1 MAAEFSR
8 LLTLLRKEKGISQKS
23 AAQQL
28 GVSQALLSH
37 YENGIRE
44 CGLDFLVR
52 AADFYGVSCDY
63 ILGRTPDR
71 NGLTLTIEEL
81 PESDAAGKENSF
93 RNGVQCTLNKKLI
106 TNSLNIIFDL
116 LNRSGSRAL
125 VTEVSDFL
133 MLAVYRAFRVL
144 HGANEKNQPAM
155 FKLNRL
161 IAHPYSAAMMQ
172 VCQAN
177 TEQIAAGK
185 PAEGMDPSP
194 TRMPWLSPPNPSAG
208 ITRCSPPPCSIL
220 SPMPKSGC
228 WPPMPPPTANNDPT
242 LPSPATQRGNSFC
255 STAFRSRPATALSL
269 CGLPS
274 VARLVVPEKNFAL
287 LASVHHSTASL
298 V

>member
-1 MAAEFSR
+1 VYAVAAEFSR

-116 LNRSGSRAL
+116 LNRSGSRLTDAEYYSGCAASYTNLNWRINTLPKYYWSEAGEDISAYDNWGSEDKDAMRASYQAFYDEVEKRFGEVMSAAL
-125 VTEVSDFL
+125 GTLYPDVKMISGIDVIYTVQMMLYTQHIGSGTGKVTH
-133 MLAVYRAFRVL
+133 AF
-144 HGANEKNQPAM
+144 E
-155 FKLNRL
+155 FKL
-161 IAHPYSAAMMQ
+161 
-172 VCQAN
+172 VD
-177 TEQIAAGK
+177 TGK
-185 PAEGMDPSP
+185 FEYV
-194 TRMPWLSPPNPSAG
+194 RMYALSPEYE
-208 ITRCSPPPCSIL
+208 L
-220 SPMPKSGC
+220 MKD
-228 WPPMPPPTANNDPT
+228 AN
-242 LPSPATQRGNSFC
+242 F
-255 STAFRSRPATALSL
+255 
-269 CGLPS
+269 
-274 VARLVVPEKNFAL
+274 E
-287 LASVHHSTASL
+287 
-298 V
+298 

>member
-8 LLTLLRKEKGISQKS
+8 LLTLLRKEKGISQKY

-71 NGLTLTIEEL
+71 SGLTLTIDEL
-81 PESDAAGKENSF
+81 PESDAAGKENSYQ
-93 RNGVQCTLNKKLI
+93 NGVQCTLNKKLI
-106 TNSLNIIFDL
+106 TNSLNVVFDL
-116 LNRSGSRAL
+116 LNRSGSRSL
-125 VTEVSDFL
+125 VTEISDFL
-133 MLAVYRAFRVL
+133 MLAVYRSFRIL

-161 IAHPYSAAMMQ
+161 TAHPYSAAMMQ

-177 TEQIAAGK
+177 AEQIAAGK
-185 PAEGMDPSP
+185 PAEGMDTITHPEALQISTESLGRDYP
-194 TRMPWLSPPNPSAG
+194 LFATSLLNLVNNAEKRVLSMQA
-208 ITRCSPPPCSIL
+208 
-220 SPMPKSGC
+220 
-228 WPPMPPPTANNDPT
+228 
-242 LPSPATQRGNSFC
+242 
-255 STAFRSRPATALSL
+255 
-269 CGLPS
+269 
-274 VARLVVPEKNFAL
+274 PEEHK
-287 LASVHHSTASL
+287 
-298 V
+298 

>member
-1 MAAEFSR
+1 MIYTICNNVRFEVYAVAAEFSR

-71 NGLTLTIEEL
+71 NGLTLTSEEL

-161 IAHPYSAAMMQ
+161 IAHP
-172 VCQAN
+172 
-177 TEQIAAGK
+177 
-185 PAEGMDPSP
+185 
-194 TRMPWLSPPNPSAG
+194 
-208 ITRCSPPPCSIL
+208 
-220 SPMPKSGC
+220 
-228 WPPMPPPTANNDPT
+228 
-242 LPSPATQRGNSFC
+242 
-255 STAFRSRPATALSL
+255 
-269 CGLPS
+269 
-274 VARLVVPEKNFAL
+274 
-287 LASVHHSTASL
+287 
-298 V
+298 

>member
-133 MLAVYRAFRVL
+133 IESYRYILENYDIDGLQLDYIRYP
-144 HGANEKNQPAM
+144 HNGT
-155 FKLNRL
+155 
-161 IAHPYSAAMMQ
+161 AHPYSAAMMQ

-177 TEQIAAGK
+177 AEQIAAGK
-185 PAEGMDPSP
+185 PAEGMDP
-194 TRMPWLSPPNPSAG
+194 
-208 ITRCSPPPCSIL
+208 ITHPDAL
-220 SPMPKSGC
+220 
-228 WPPMPPPTANNDPT
+228 
-242 LPSPATQRGNSFC
+242 
-255 STAFRSRPATALSL
+255 ALSTESL
-269 CGLPS
+269 SRDYPLFATS
-274 VARLVVPEKNFAL
+274 LLNLVTNAEKRV
-287 LASVHHSTASL
+287 LAANAPTDRK
-298 V
+298 

>member
-1 MAAEFSR
+1 MYAVAAEFSR

-71 NGLTLTIEEL
+71 NGLTLTIDEL
-81 PESDAAGKENSF
+81 PGSDAAGKENSY
-93 RNGVQCTLNKKLI
+93 RSGVQCTLNKKLI

-116 LNRSGSRAL
+116 LNRSGSRSL
-125 VTEVSDFL
+125 VTEISDFL
-133 MLAVYRAFRVL
+133 MLSVYRAFRIL

-161 IAHPYSAAMMQ
+161 TAHPYSAAMMQ

-177 TEQIAAGK
+177 AEQIAAGK
-185 PAEGMDPSP
+185 PAEGMDP
-194 TRMPWLSPPNPSAG
+194 
-208 ITRCSPPPCSIL
+208 ITHPEAL
-220 SPMPKSGC
+220 
-228 WPPMPPPTANNDPT
+228 
-242 LPSPATQRGNSFC
+242 
-255 STAFRSRPATALSL
+255 ALSTESL
-269 CGLPS
+269 SRDYPLFATS
-274 VARLVVPEKNFAL
+274 LLNLVTNAEKRV
-287 LASVHHSTASL
+287 LAAHSTPDHK
-298 V
+298 

>member
-8 LLTLLRKEKGISQKS
+8 LLTLLRKEKGISQKY

-71 NGLTLTIEEL
+71 SGLTLTIDEL
-81 PESDAAGKENSF
+81 PESDAVGKENSYQ
-93 RNGVQCTLNKKLI
+93 NGVQCTLNKKLI
-106 TNSLNIIFDL
+106 TNSLNVVFDL
-116 LNRSGSRAL
+116 LNRSGSRSL
-125 VTEVSDFL
+125 VTEISDFL
-133 MLAVYRAFRVL
+133 MLSVYRSFRIL

-161 IAHPYSAAMMQ
+161 TAHPYSAAMMQ

-177 TEQIAAGK
+177 AEQIAAGK
-185 PAEGMDPSP
+185 PAEGMDTIAHPEALQISTESLGRDYP
-194 TRMPWLSPPNPSAG
+194 LFATSLLNLVNNAEKRVLSVRSAG
-208 ITRCSPPPCSIL
+208 EH
-220 SPMPKSGC
+220 K
-228 WPPMPPPTANNDPT
+228 
-242 LPSPATQRGNSFC
+242 
-255 STAFRSRPATALSL
+255 
-269 CGLPS
+269 
-274 VARLVVPEKNFAL
+274 
-287 LASVHHSTASL
+287 
-298 V
+298 

>member
-71 NGLTLTIEEL
+71 NGLTLTIDEL
-81 PESDAAGKENSF
+81 PGSDAAGKENSY
-93 RNGVQCTLNKKLI
+93 RSGVQCTLNKKLI

-116 LNRSGSRAL
+116 LNRSGSRSL
-125 VTEVSDFL
+125 VTEISDFL
-133 MLAVYRAFRVL
+133 MLSVYRAFRIL

-161 IAHPYSAAMMQ
+161 TAHPYSSAMMQ

-177 TEQIAAGK
+177 AEQIAAGK
-185 PAEGMDPSP
+185 PADVIIPHFSCHHLRHTFCTRFCEKETNIKVIQAVMGHANIETTMDIYAEV
-194 TRMPWLSPPNPSAG
+194 TDAKKKEAIENLSHNLD
-208 ITRCSPPPCSIL
+208 I
-220 SPMPKSGC
+220 
-228 WPPMPPPTANNDPT
+228 
-242 LPSPATQRGNSFC
+242 F
-255 STAFRSRPATALSL
+255 
-269 CGLPS
+269 
-274 VARLVVPEKNFAL
+274 
-287 LASVHHSTASL
+287 
-298 V
+298 

>member
-116 LNRSGSRAL
+116 LNRSGN
-125 VTEVSDFL
+125 
-133 MLAVYRAFRVL
+133 
-144 HGANEKNQPAM
+144 H
-155 FKLNRL
+155 
-161 IAHPYSAAMMQ
+161 I
-172 VCQAN
+172 
-177 TEQIAAGK
+177 
-185 PAEGMDPSP
+185 
-194 TRMPWLSPPNPSAG
+194 
-208 ITRCSPPPCSIL
+208 
-220 SPMPKSGC
+220 
-228 WPPMPPPTANNDPT
+228 
-242 LPSPATQRGNSFC
+242 
-255 STAFRSRPATALSL
+255 
-269 CGLPS
+269 
-274 VARLVVPEKNFAL
+274 
-287 LASVHHSTASL
+287 
-298 V
+298 

>member
-1 MAAEFSR
+1 MIYTICNNVRFEVYAVAAEFSR

-177 TEQIAAGK
+177 
-185 PAEGMDPSP
+185 AEGMDP
-194 TRMPWLSPPNPSAG
+194 
-208 ITRCSPPPCSIL
+208 ITHPDAL
-220 SPMPKSGC
+220 
-228 WPPMPPPTANNDPT
+228 
-242 LPSPATQRGNSFC
+242 
-255 STAFRSRPATALSL
+255 ALSTESL
-269 CGLPS
+269 SRDYPLFATS
-274 VARLVVPEKNFAL
+274 LLNLVTNAEKRV
-287 LASVHHSTASL
+287 LAANAPTDRK
-298 V
+298 